1 MVAPLIPIAAQIAR
15 VIATKGIRAAV
26 KKFGKDVI
34 KKNADK
40 VPQLVRA
47 KKIKEG
53 ANIGERYRKMKL
65 PRDRKAKDT
74 TDQAAK
80 SKKDANYKKYLRN
93 VQKRKNQI
101 ERGEIP
107 DRMSTLGRRGY
118 NFSKGGGVGVGKAKK
133 GFGKVMKGKRK

>member
-1 MVAPLIPIAAQIAR
+1 MALPLIPIAAQIAR

-47 KKIKEG
+47 KNIREG
-53 ANIGERYRKMKL
+53 AKEAERIRNIKIPVPRGARRSYPKPPSEAALKRGRKVSQAANIRRKEIARGER
-65 PRDRKAKDT
+65 
-74 TDQAAK
+74 
-80 SKKDANYKKYLRN
+80 
-93 VQKRKNQI
+93 
-101 ERGEIP
+101 P
-107 DRMSTLGRRGY
+107 DRMSLLGRKGF

>member
-1 MVAPLIPIAAQIAR
+1 MALPLIPIAAQIAR

-53 ANIGERYRKMKL
+53 AKIGERYRKMKVPL
-65 PRDRKAKDT
+65 ETARRNTTRQDYKSRADKRAKT
-74 TDQAAK
+74 IARNRQAK
-80 SKKDANYKKYLRN
+80 
-93 VQKRKNQI
+93 QNQI
-101 ERGEIP
+101 DRGEIP
-107 DRMSTLGRRGY
+107 DRMSILGKRGY
-118 NFSKGGGVGVGKAKK
+118 NFSQGGKVGKSRK
-133 GFGKVMKGKRK
+133 GYGCTMKGRG

>member
-107 DRMSTLGRRGY
+107 DRMSALGRRGY
-118 NFSKGGGVGVGKAKK
+118 NFSKGGKVGKSRK
-133 GFGKVMKGKRK
+133 GYGCTMKGRG

>member
-1 MVAPLIPIAAQIAR
+1 MALPLLPIAAQIAR
-15 VIATKGIRAAV
+15 VIATKGIKAAV

-34 KKNADK
+34 KKNADNI
-40 VPQLVRA
+40 PQLVRA

-53 ANIGERYRKMKL
+53 ANIAERYRKMKL

>member
-1 MVAPLIPIAAQIAR
+1 MALPLIPIAAQIAR

-53 ANIGERYRKMKL
+53 AKIGERYRKMKV
-65 PRDRKAKDT
+65 PRGKGARDT
-74 TDQAAK
+74 TTQDYKSRADKRVKTMARNRQAK
-80 SKKDANYKKYLRN
+80 
-93 VQKRKNQI
+93 QNQI
-101 ERGEIP
+101 DRGEIP
-107 DRMSTLGRRGY
+107 DRMSILGRRGY
-118 NFSKGGGVGVGKAKK
+118 NFSKGGKVGKSRK
-133 GFGKVMKGKRK
+133 GYGCTMKGRG

>member
-47 KKIKEG
+47 KNIKEG
-53 ANIGERYRKMKL
+53 AKIGERYRKMKL
-65 PRDRKAKDT
+65 PRQKGLKDT
-74 TDQAAK
+74 ADQAAK
-80 SKKDANYKKYLRN
+80 SKKDASYKKYLRN
-93 VQKRKNQI
+93 VQKRKNEI

-107 DRMSTLGRRGY
+107 DRMSALGRRGY
-118 NFSKGGGVGVGKAKK
+118 NFSKGGKVGKSRK
-133 GFGKVMKGKRK
+133 GYGCTMKGRG